1 MAISINCVCNAETE
15 NGIEYS
21 TALYA
26 SNLEYKRIVNTLDK
40 MAPTIDDLYAGAGT
54 TQAYTIGNRSKT
66 NSQLAP
72 TDMLRRW
79 DRLWVRKRQIEGTRS
94 ARKAVGVLPRDW

>member
-1 MAISINCVCNAETE
+1 MAITTYCICNAKTE

-21 TALYA
+21 TALYT
-26 SNLEYKRIVNTLDK
+26 SNMEYERIVNTLDR
-40 MAPTIDDLYAGAGT
+40 MAPAIDGFYEGSGT

-72 TDMLRRW
+72 ADMLRRW
-79 DRLWVRKRQIEGTRS
+79 GTI
-94 ARKAVGVLPRDW
+94 PQ